1 MGGAAKVQGAY
12 RLFMVPGMA
21 HCGGG
26 EGPNQFDMLGA
37 LEQWVE
43 KGKAPESVIAAR
55 VKDGKAERTR
65 PLCPY
70 PQTAVYRGSG
80 STDEAVNFVCKLP

>member
-1 MGGAAKVQGAY
+1 MGGASKTADNI

-26 EGPNQFDMLGA
+26 DGPNVFDKVGT
-37 LEQWVE
+37 LERWVE
-43 KGKAPESVIAAR
+43 EGKAPDSIIAAHSTG
-55 VKDGKAERTR
+55 GKLDRTR

-70 PQTAVYRGSG
+70 PQVARYKGTGSI
-80 STDEAVNFVCKLP
+80 DAAANFVCKLP

>member
-1 MGGAAKVQGAY
+1 
-12 RLFMVPGMA
+12 
-21 HCGGG
+21 
-26 EGPNQFDMLGA
+26 MLGA

-70 PQTAVYRGSG
+70 PQTAVYQGSR
-80 STDEAVNFVCKLP
+80 STDGAVNFVCKLP